1 MTTDEYIAIGIFVF
15 LVVSFA
21 AFFFTPTII
30 AFNKKHKYRWII
42 FLINFAFGSTLIG
55 WFGALIWSVAG
66 DDIVNNER

>member
-1 MTTDEYIAIGIFVF
+1 MTMNEYIAISIFAF
-15 LVVSFA
+15 LVVIFA
-21 AFFFTPTII
+21 TFFFTPTII

-66 DDIVNNER
+66 DDLI